1 MNDSEQSLVALIKIS
16 SKVQIET
23 VFDKYIDKLIN
34 YINIMIYS

>member
-1 MNDSEQSLVALIKIS
+1 MNDSEQSLVVLIKIP

-34 YINIMIYS
+34 YTNIMIYS